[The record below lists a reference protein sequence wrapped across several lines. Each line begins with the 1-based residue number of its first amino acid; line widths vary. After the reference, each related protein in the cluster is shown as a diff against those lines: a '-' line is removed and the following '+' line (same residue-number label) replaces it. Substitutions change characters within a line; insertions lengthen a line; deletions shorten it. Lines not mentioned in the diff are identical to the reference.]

1 MSGINKVI
9 LVGYL
14 GKDPEIR
21 TFENGSKKA
30 SFSMATTEYRKD
42 KDGNRIEITEW
53 HNIVMWRNLAELAEK
68 YLSKGRQIYV
78 EGRLR
83 TRNWDDANGVKHYIT
98 EVEANTFTFLR
109 RTSSGVHTLAL
120 SAPGTGGMIQSAPV
134 HTNTPTGSMS
144 ALTISGVAST
154 PSLISTPRCFISCS
168 IVSVR

>member
-9 LVGYL
+9 LVGHL

-30 SFSMATTEYRKD
+30 SFSLATTEYRKD
-42 KDGNRIEITEW
+42 KDGNRIEMTEW

-68 YLSKGRQIYV
+68 YLSKGRQIYL

-98 EVEANTFTFLR
+98 EVEANTFTFL
-109 RTSSGVHTLAL
+109 SPKENSGPTVTQVPNQTIVTPPPQPQP
-120 SAPGTGGMIQSAPV
+120 APPEPKVPEENFSDDLPFY
-134 HTNTPTGSMS
+134 GSFF
-144 ALTISGVAST
+144 LFPWFST
-154 PSLISTPRCFISCS
+154 QTAAK
-168 IVSVR
+168 

>member
-9 LVGYL
+9 LVGHL

-30 SFSMATTEYRKD
+30 SFSLATTEYRKD
-42 KDGNRIEITEW
+42 KDGNRIEMTEW

-98 EVEANTFTFLR
+98 EVEANTFTFLSPKENGSNP
-109 RTSSGVHTLAL
+109 TVTQV
-120 SAPGTGGMIQSAPV
+120 PNQTVVTPPPQPQPV
-134 HTNTPTGSMS
+134 PPEPKVPEENFSDDLP
-144 ALTISGVAST
+144 
-154 PSLISTPRCFISCS
+154 F
-168 IVSVR
+168 